1 MNFDSARVTDREI
14 GILARLLPIL
24 SLIIPLTI
32 LYYQYPSSFEMMWK
46 GRTFLL
52 FFIWLI
58 SLETILNWEKF
69 QANKI
74 SKIKSLR
81 TFLFII
87 SLALPTIYVV
97 AANYGGINNALLDL
111 AARNNVYPD
120 SVQWVPLFTEYLV
133 LAVLFTLTISLE
145 YGVSKLT
152 EFSISIAFQG
162 AIGLIYTI
170 DTLYPYG
177 RFTPFQMLVP
187 TTATLAARVLNI
199 MGYETLRFFML
210 NIPEYGPMP
219 YLQVGNSQGT
229 AGFSIAWPCS
239 GVESLIIYTVTIM
252 LFLKSTAFSWK
263 RRILYFSIG
272 AVVTYMI
279 NIFRVAMIYV
289 IQINEGDLARERFHD
304 FYGQLYAIT
313 WIISYPLILI
323 GSQILWQKIQSSK
336 LHRKEFPDE
345 SKITKVNEPQP
356 SQPSLA

>member
-1 MNFDSARVTDREI
+1 MGNFPIIAKFNKRRRQMNFDSARVTDREI

-58 SLETILNWEKF
+58 SLATILNWEKF

-120 SVQWVPLFTEYLV
+120 SVQWVPLFTEDLV

-170 DTLYPYG
+170 DT
-177 RFTPFQMLVP
+177 
-187 TTATLAARVLNI
+187 
-199 MGYETLRFFML
+199 
-210 NIPEYGPMP
+210 
-219 YLQVGNSQGT
+219 
-229 AGFSIAWPCS
+229 
-239 GVESLIIYTVTIM
+239 
-252 LFLKSTAFSWK
+252 
-263 RRILYFSIG
+263 
-272 AVVTYMI
+272 
-279 NIFRVAMIYV
+279 
-289 IQINEGDLARERFHD
+289 
-304 FYGQLYAIT
+304 
-313 WIISYPLILI
+313 
-323 GSQILWQKIQSSK
+323 
-336 LHRKEFPDE
+336 
-345 SKITKVNEPQP
+345 
-356 SQPSLA
+356 